1 MKLINTG
8 LFATV
13 LLFSVAANALTLKEA
28 KQQGLVGETLNGY
41 IAVVKPTA
49 EAQALTDK
57 INQARTEQYK
67 SVAAENNVSVNDV
80 AKMTGQKL
88 VSRAEAGEY
97 VKGINGQWLKK

>member
-13 LLFSVAANALTLKEA
+13 LLFSVAASALTLKEA

-41 IAVVKPTA
+41 IAVVKPTT

-88 VSRAEAGEY
+88 VNRAEAGEY

>member
-8 LFATV
+8 LIATV
-13 LLFSVAANALTLKEA
+13 LLFSVAASALTLKEA

-41 IAVVKPTA
+41 IAPVKPTA

-67 SVAAENNVSVNDV
+67 SVAAENNVNVNDV
-80 AKMTGQKL
+80 AKMAGQKL
-88 VSRAEAGEY
+88 VNRAEAGEY